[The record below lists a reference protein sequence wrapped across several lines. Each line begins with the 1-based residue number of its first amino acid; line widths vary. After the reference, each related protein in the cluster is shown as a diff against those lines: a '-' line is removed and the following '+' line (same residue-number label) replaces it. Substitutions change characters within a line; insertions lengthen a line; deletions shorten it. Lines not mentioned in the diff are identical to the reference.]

1 MNINQVRKTL
11 DNRNVPYQDP
21 LCDTHQIILR
31 GTADIIE
38 GDYNN
43 DGTWTIFIR
52 AANEKES
59 SIHSFETPEKLIEHL
74 NSHYKQQPYD
84 MFSAAPLLSFE
95 DC

>member
-21 LCDTHQIILR
+21 LRDMHQIILR

-52 AANEKES
+52 GTKEKKPQS
-59 SIHSFETPEKLIEHL
+59 MPLKPLKNSL
-74 NSHYKQQPYD
+74 NI
-84 MFSAAPLLSFE
+84 
-95 DC
+95 